1 MVLVVFGRTLG
12 WLMVVL
18 SVLMASAE
26 AVMALGAASYPGLV
40 TSEVVTLLVGQPI
53 EFSFATAPDMLVYF
67 GTGLLAMPAW
77 LVIGTLG
84 LALTQTCRKP
94 RARRWRNIKKF

>member
-1 MVLVVFGRTLG
+1 
-12 WLMVVL
+12 MVVL

-53 EFSFATAPDMLVYF
+53 EFSFANAPELLVHF
-67 GTGLLAMPAW
+67 FAGLLAMPAW
-77 LVIGTLG
+77 LVIGALG
-84 LALTQTCRKP
+84 LVLAHTCRVR
-94 RARRWRNIKKF
+94 RARRFRRLR